1 MSEPGPTSD
10 LSPVVTREGEW
21 YVARS
26 REIEA
31 VSQGETIEQALANLR
46 EVVEIYLEDWENCL
60 EFGHTKA
67 FSIMRG
73 CRPAHP

>member
-1 MSEPGPTSD
+1 MPD
-10 LSPVVTREGEW
+10 VSPVVTREGEW

-46 EVVEIYLEDWENCL
+46 EVVEIYLEDEGSL
-60 EFGHTKA
+60 
-67 FSIMRG
+67 
-73 CRPAHP
+73 P